1 MPNAPSAEV
10 AEQLA
15 RDLSQWIDAYVSD
28 HGGST
33 VAVKPGHRVPFH
45 WPPHPIS
52 YKFHVLKS
60 DWGGNATVDMYGETF
75 ELDVAKTP
83 HGVFVRCD
91 AIWHEERGETQEA
104 AIQRLIETSKP
115 YFDRQFAIAETLGLT
130 SRFRAHISELDPLSL
145 LKLLYCKDRDVAN
158 EARTCIELHGSD
170 HIFLPS
176 LLVVLN
182 DRRHPLRRS
191 AQWCVLDLFEDMNS
205 FCKTQE
211 EVDLAVAAIKALIW
225 DAENDYARTIY
236 KAGVVVGG
244 HLPGEIGGPL
254 LIDCLKAPSRI
265 GRRSAIHGLF
275 HVVEWSSETRST
287 VVDALRGVAANDTE
301 PVLREY
307 AAEMAND
314 IANAAFDHIA
324 EPVFDDE
331 A

>member
-1 MPNAPSAEV
+1 MPNASSADL

-15 RDLSQWIDAYVSD
+15 RELSASIDAYVAEHD
-28 HGGST
+28 GST
-33 VAVKPGHRVPFH
+33 VSIKPGHRVPYH

-60 DWGGNATVDMYGETF
+60 DWGGNATVEMYGETF
-75 ELDVAKTP
+75 DLEVARTP

-91 AIWHEERGETQEA
+91 AIWHEERGDTEEA
-104 AIQRLIETSKP
+104 AIQRLIESSKP
-115 YFDRQFAIAETLGLT
+115 YFDRQFAIAQTLGLP
-130 SRFRAHISELDPLSL
+130 SRFKGHISELDPLSM

-182 DRRHPLRRS
+182 DRKHPNRRS
-191 AQWCVLDLFEDMNS
+191 AQWCVLDLFEDMSS
-205 FCKTQE
+205 FCKTQPE
-211 EVDLAVAAIKALIW
+211 IDAAVAAIKGLIW
-225 DAENDYARTIY
+225 DAEDDYARTVY

-244 HLPGEIGGPL
+244 HLPSEIGGPVL
-254 LIDCLKAPSRI
+254 MECLQAPSRI

-275 HVVEWSSETRST
+275 HVVEWSSDTRGA
-287 VVDALRGVAANDTE
+287 VVEALRKVAASDPET
-301 PVLREY
+301 VLRDY

-314 IANAAFDHIA
+314 IANGSFDHIA
-324 EPVFDDE
+324 EPVFDTE